1 MTGTVNYL
9 NGMFL
14 GKEELTKNQ
23 EMQRSMLL
31 GILNIF
37 GHKGLFDLKATGTQL
52 RIVYDDLSQSITAQ
66 LIFPNTRTRVL
77 GISEQGFPLVCEG
90 SMLSIS
96 TSIARPDE
104 TSKIYICLSSTP
116 FTKEKGMVTVSR
128 DGTVIGTDTEFTK
141 FLRGGK
147 RKSRIK
153 IGNQTFTVSSIESDT
168 LLYLQGDNFPSL
180 SNYPWIILPTLDPFS
195 EEDNQA
201 LYTYDECSLVIKF
214 EAPSER
220 DIFQI
225 AEINYSDIVS
235 GVIQGI
241 SSSWFSQK
249 TFLFNSLLPDSVGS
263 EELKP
268 DSVGSE
274 ELDLNV
280 KPVKSLVVSSTMSG
294 ATLAVSLNNFLRKPS
309 PTQNYWTVTTLQ
321 IAPSISPT
329 KMIALRTGGFSSG
342 EFESFPETIKFVID
356 RLEDT
361 SGSGHSL
368 TTLTLNGSERTIEF
382 PAAASRIVICF
393 QKNLANLKYDY
404 LYHINCL

>member
-23 EMQRSMLL
+23 EMQRSILL

-37 GHKGLFDLKATGTQL
+37 GHKGLFDLKTTGTQL
-52 RIVYDDLSQSITAQ
+52 RIVYDDSSKGITAQ

-77 GISEQGFPLVCEG
+77 GISEQGYPLVCEG
-90 SMLSIS
+90 SMLS
-96 TSIARPDE
+96 TSAYITRPNE
-104 TSKIYICLSSTP
+104 ISKIYICLSSTP
-116 FTKEKGMVTVSR
+116 LTSEKGKVTISK
-128 DGTVIGTDTEFTK
+128 DGTVTGTDTEFTK
-141 FLRGGK
+141 SLRGGK

-153 IGNQTFTVSSIESDT
+153 IGAQIFTVSSIESDT
-168 LLYLQGDNFPSL
+168 LLHLQGDNFPSL
-180 SNYPWIILPTLDPFS
+180 SKYSWAILPTLDPFS
-195 EEDNQA
+195 EESDQG
-201 LYTYDECSLVIKF
+201 LYTYDRCSLVIRF

-235 GVIQGI
+235 GVVQGT

-274 ELDLNV
+274 ELNLNV

-294 ATLAVSLNNFLRKPS
+294 TPLMVNLNSFLRRPS
-309 PTQNYWTVTTLQ
+309 STQNYWTVTTLQ
-321 IAPSISPT
+321 IAPNVNST
-329 KMIALRTGGFSSG
+329 KVIGLKTGGFSSG
-342 EFESFPETIKFVID
+342 EFESYPETIKFVID

-361 SGSGHSL
+361 SGTGHSL
-368 TTLTLNGSERTIEF
+368 ATLQLNGTERAIEF
-382 PAAASRIVICF
+382 PAAASRMVICF